1 MHHLFLVNPTAGKT
15 DQTEAISAEAKK
27 LCTAL
32 GDSYEIKVSTCR
44 GDLTRMTREAGE
56 SGREIRVY
64 ACGGDGTLNEVIA
77 GGAPYKNL
85 AITSI
90 PCGSGNDFIKQFSNP
105 KAFFDLQNYQNV
117 RTDDLDLMDAG
128 GNLAA
133 NICSVG
139 FDARIG
145 TAIDAYRR
153 FPMLGGSRAY
163 VASIVVN
170 TIKGVAKPCR
180 VELPDGVAAD
190 EKLTLVC
197 VCNGSWY
204 GGGFHPIPTATSQD
218 GLLDV
223 LVVKKAS
230 RLTVARVIAA
240 YQKGKWA
247 DYPKYITHYRTREIR
262 IITPE
267 KEPVNLDGELLMEK
281 DITIKVLPGALRFF
295 APVSAWEE
303 QA

>member
-1 MHHLFLVNPTAGKT
+1 MHHLFLVNPTAGKS
-15 DQTEAISAEAKK
+15 DQTEAISAAAKT
-27 LCTAL
+27 LCEAL
-32 GDSYEIKVSTCR
+32 GESYEIKVSTCR
-44 GDLTRMTREAGE
+44 GDLTRLTREAGE
-56 SGREIRVY
+56 SGQQIRVY

-77 GGAPYKNL
+77 GGAGYKNL

-90 PCGSGNDFIKQFSNP
+90 PCGSGNDYIKQFPNP
-105 KAFFDLQNYQNV
+105 AAFFDLQNFENV

-153 FPMLGGSRAY
+153 FPLLGGSRAY

-180 VELPDGVAAD
+180 VELPEGVVAD
-190 EKLTLVC
+190 DNLTLVC

-204 GGGFHPIPTATSQD
+204 GGGFHPVPAANSQD

-230 RLTVARVIAA
+230 RFTVARVIAA

-247 DYPKYITHYRTREIR
+247 DYPKYITHYRTDRIR
-262 IITPE
+262 ITTPE

-281 DITIKVLPGALRFF
+281 DITIKVIPGGLRFF
-295 APVSAWEE
+295 SPQSAWEK
-303 QA
+303 

>member
-1 MHHLFLVNPTAGKT
+1 MHHLFLVNPTAGKS
-15 DQTEAISAEAKK
+15 DGTEAVSAGAKK
-27 LCTAL
+27 LCEAL
-32 GDSYEIKVSTCR
+32 GESYEVKVSTCR

-56 SGREIRVY
+56 SGREVRVY

-77 GGAPYKNL
+77 GGAAYPNL

-90 PCGSGNDFIKQFSNP
+90 PCGSGNDYIKQFPNP
-105 KAFFDLQNYQNV
+105 AAFFDLENFRNV
-117 RTDDLDLMDAG
+117 RTDALDLMDAD

-153 FPMLGGSRAY
+153 FPLLGGSRAY

-180 VELPDGVAAD
+180 VELPEGIVAD
-190 EKLTLVC
+190 DKLTLVC

-204 GGGFHPIPTATSQD
+204 GGGFNPVPTANSQD

-247 DYPKYITHYRTREIR
+247 DYPKYITHYRTDRIR
-262 IITPE
+262 ITTPE

-281 DITIKVLPGALRFF
+281 DITIKVIPGGLRFF
-295 APVSAWEE
+295 SPQAAWEK
-303 QA
+303 